1 MMRAILAACCLLGL
15 VLGGALAPAAGI
27 QTPIPDLGVEGEGID
42 DAGSGEGGESG
53 HGDGDLGANG
63 SSGVSNYGGVS
74 AGGYPERATVG
85 GRLELADRPALVVES
100 PEPARWRLGAYAT
113 YTGDGWEQGSDS
125 RVPLSS
131 PVSAVSADQP
141 AYEIDVRVRR
151 SFRSLA
157 TVNRPA
163 FAATEGRQVFVDK
176 ERAFTVDDPI
186 RAGETYTTLTYGG
199 VSPASAAVA
208 SDGDYPAEIE
218 ARYTQLPDDTPDRL
232 GNRTAEIT
240 ADAETPYE
248 SAVAIER
255 WLEATKEYSLN
266 ATHDRD
272 ADVATEFVFEMEAGY
287 CQYFATSMVAMLRTQ
302 GIPARYVTGYSPG
315 DRVGDDEYR
324 VSEANAHAWVEVYI
338 ADVGWVTF
346 DPTPAEGRV
355 EAGRD
360 PAPLDELGDNWDAAT
375 DEDNATDTLTRSD
388 ETGSSISVTL
398 TEDPVPGRPTTAVV
412 TRNGTPVTRADV
424 LFNGERV
431 GGTNRGG
438 SVTGTVPY
446 AETLSV
452 EVRIREDLP
461 QPDRDELDATVAY
474 SAGIQTDGNPIVEFP
489 LPTTAEIDPL
499 GDPAPGESIEVV
511 ATVQGDPI
519 PAADVSVDGQRVAT
533 TDDRGSATV
542 ELPDAETADIVVERG
557 DVSGDRTISLR
568 SNESNVDGSG
578 PLSVSV
584 TPEAPAPLPYTPA
597 TVRVEYENEPV
608 GNATV
613 TVDGDTVA
621 KTGADG
627 TATVRFPLSD
637 PITVTAAAP
646 EGYVSDS
653 GEDPL
658 GETASADLGGAR
670 LTGTARIGGLYR
682 NAMGVLGI
690 GIGLVGGLVGL
701 GRRRDIH
708 LRRLL
713 ADRDR
718 LPTAAA
724 QSVLGVV
731 VGTGAAV
738 DSTLPALRRR
748 LEAGLALLTDGPE
761 GIVTL
766 GAALAATLRRGLR
779 RIDPRALFAALRGE
793 DTANRAAG
801 ATARKPAVREAWDE
815 LRTHTTVPS
824 WATSTPGEIARW
836 AIERDDLPESA
847 VTTLLSAFR
856 EVEYGDRPPEERAA
870 AIEAAIERIRE
881 TAAPAD
887 DGGADR

>member
-1 MMRAILAACCLLGL
+1 MRAILAACCLLGL

-255 WLEATKEYSLN
+255 WLEANREYSLN
-266 ATHDRD
+266 ASHDRD

-461 QPDRDELDATVAY
+461 QQNRDELDATVAY